1 MRKHSLRLVFAL
13 LSVVF
18 LTACASQREAREKTG
33 EPKSGFSI
41 WKYLDRHQKAW
52 LFSYFT
58 GDGDGLHLAYSY
70 DGLIWRPLNQG
81 RPLLKPEV
89 GQARLLRDPSILQG
103 PDGTF
108 HMVWT
113 TGWTEKGIGYASSQ
127 DLIHWSEQRE
137 IPVMAHEP
145 EARNTW
151 APELFYNKG
160 TYYIVWASTIPGRFP
175 VNGTAEDGYNHRLYY
190 TKTKDFKTFTPTA
203 LFYDP
208 DFNVIDACFIKEGS
222 KYYMFLK
229 NETLEPVEKNIR
241 MVVSGKLEKF
251 PASVSD
257 PLTGQDWAE
266 GPTAVKIGKYT
277 YLYWDKYRNHRYGAM
292 RTKKLGKPQWED
304 ISDMVRFPADMRHG
318 TAFQVD
324 ASVLKNIQ
332 RLTDPREE

>member
-1 MRKHSLRLVFAL
+1 MRKHSLRLFLAL
-13 LSVVF
+13 LSVLL
-18 LTACASQREAREKTG
+18 LTACASQREARERTG
-33 EPKSGFSI
+33 EPASGFSI

-70 DGLIWRPLNQG
+70 DGLIWRALNQG
-81 RPLLKPEV
+81 QPLLRPEV
-89 GQARLLRDPSILQG
+89 GQARLLRDPSIVQG

-113 TGWTEKGIGYASSQ
+113 TGWTEKGIGYASSK
-127 DLIHWSEQRE
+127 DLIHWSEQQE
-137 IPVMAHEP
+137 IPVMAQEP

-175 VNGTAEDGYNHRLYY
+175 MNGTAEDGYNHRLYY
-190 TKTKDFKTFTPTA
+190 TKTKDFKTFSPTA

-208 DFNVIDACFIKEGS
+208 GFNVIDACFIKEGS

-241 MVVSGKLEKF
+241 MAVSGKLENF
-251 PASVSD
+251 PASFSD
-257 PLTGQDWAE
+257 PLTGQE
-266 GPTAVKIGKYT
+266 GADGCQNRQVH
-277 YLYWDKYRNHRYGAM
+277 LSL
-292 RTKKLGKPQWED
+292 LGQIPQSPLWCHAYQKTGQGG
-304 ISDMVRFPADMRHG
+304 VGGHFRHG
-318 TAFQVD
+318 ALSRGNATWYGFPGGCLGV
-324 ASVLKNIQ
+324 
-332 RLTDPREE
+332 EEYPAPDGAQGGVG